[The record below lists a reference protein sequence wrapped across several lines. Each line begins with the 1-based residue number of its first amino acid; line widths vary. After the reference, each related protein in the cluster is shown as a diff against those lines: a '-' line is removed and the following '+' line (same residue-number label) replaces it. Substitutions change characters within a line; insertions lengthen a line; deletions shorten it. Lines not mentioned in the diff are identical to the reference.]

1 MSEATAP
8 KDPATIQLGTMFSPR
23 VANMLGREGIFTLGD
38 LVTYTHHDLT
48 RLPAFGVGTLATI
61 DAALA
66 ERGLRLDRHE
76 PHQPTLLEEFA
87 TVLEQRDQL
96 LALIERITD
105 AVGTVEGLRDIDT
118 TLGGMD
124 TKPTVRQAA
133 TRRRNDAGDQVRAAR
148 TAEFQGRQHG

>member
-1 MSEATAP
+1 MSEAPAA
-8 KDPATIQLGTMFSPR
+8 KDLATIPLGTMFSPR
-23 VANMLGREGIFTLGD
+23 VANMLGRQGIRTLAD
-38 LVTYTHHDLT
+38 LMTYTYYDLSC
-48 RLPAFGVGTLATI
+48 LPAFGGGTMATI

-66 ERGLRLDRHE
+66 ERGLRLDRHD

-105 AVGTVEGLRDIDT
+105 SVSTVEGLRDIDT

-133 TRRRNDAGDQVRAAR
+133 ITHRRDDRS
-148 TAEFQGRQHG
+148 

>member
-8 KDPATIQLGTMFSPR
+8 KDSATVQLRTMFSPR
-23 VANMLGREGIFTLGD
+23 VANMLGRQGIFTLGD
-38 LVTYTHHDLT
+38 LVTYAHHDLS
-48 RLPAFGVGTLATI
+48 RLPAFGGGTMATI

-66 ERGLRLDRHE
+66 ERGLRLDRHD

-105 AVGTVEGLRDIDT
+105 AVSTIEGLRDIDT

-133 TRRRNDAGDQVRAAR
+133 TTRHRDNRR
-148 TAEFQGRQHG
+148 